1 MKINLKLILLVVL
14 CTIILYSI
22 MIFLTDIPKIQ
33 QQIYDFKIN
42 YLPPILILIVFGWF
56 LALFRWHILVKNL
69 GIDVPLR
76 SNFTIFFSSMALA
89 MIPGRVGDLVKSQML
104 KNRHG
109 ISRTKTAPLVFLE
122 RYYDLIGAVIASSL
136 GILFFQPAVY
146 VMTAISIFLIICFI
160 IASSK
165 TFFEKCIKKFNKVKF
180 LSKFTEPLL
189 DSYDVI
195 HKSTRGKVSIIAIL
209 LSTSRMLVYS
219 TAVYFILLAY
229 DITNISI
236 LEVIPI
242 YLSSIVLGAIS
253 LLPGGLGIAEGSL
266 AGFLNLFIDDISIIL
281 SISIIIRIFT
291 LWIGIII
298 GFVFLRFV
306 RDVLFENR
314 DRK

>member
-1 MKINLKLILLVVL
+1 M
-14 CTIILYSI
+14 
-22 MIFLTDIPKIQ
+22 
-33 QQIYDFKIN
+33 
-42 YLPPILILIVFGWF
+42 PPILILIVSGWF
-56 LALFRWHILVKNL
+56 LDLFRWLILVKNL

-76 SNFTIFFSSMALA
+76 SNFTIFFSNMALA
-89 MIPGRVGDLVKSQML
+89 MTPGRVGDLVKSQML

-146 VMTAISIFLIICFI
+146 VMTAILIFVIICFI

-165 TFFEKCIKKFNKVKF
+165 TFFEKCINKVKF

-219 TAVYFILLAY
+219 TAV
-229 DITNISI
+229 T
-236 LEVIPI
+236 
-242 YLSSIVLGAIS
+242 LSC
-253 LLPGGLGIAEGSL
+253 
-266 AGFLNLFIDDISIIL
+266 
-281 SISIIIRIFT
+281 
-291 LWIGIII
+291 
-298 GFVFLRFV
+298 
-306 RDVLFENR
+306 
-314 DRK
+314 

>member
-1 MKINLKLILLVVL
+1 MKVNLKTILLVVL

-42 YLPPILILIVFGWF
+42 YLPHILILIASGWF
-56 LALFRWHILVKNL
+56 LALFRWHILVRNL

-104 KNRHG
+104 KSRHN

-122 RYYDLIGAVIASSL
+122 RYYDLIGAVVASSL
-136 GILFFQPAVY
+136 GILFFQPALY
-146 VMTAISIFLIICFI
+146 VMIIISIFLIICFI

-165 TFFEKCIKKFNKVKF
+165 TFFEKCFKKFSKVKF

-189 DSYDVI
+189 DSYDVV

-209 LSTSRMLVYS
+209 LSTSQWLVVS
-219 TAVYFILLAY
+219 TAVYFTLLAY

-236 LEVIPI
+236 LEVIPL
-242 YLSSIVLGAIS
+242 YLSSIVLGAVS
-253 LLPGGLGIAEGSL
+253 LLPGGLGISEGSL
-266 AGFLNLFIDDISIIL
+266 AGFLNLFVDDISITL

-291 LWIGIII
+291 LWIGIIV

-306 RDVLFENR
+306 RDALFE
-314 DRK
+314 K

>member
-1 MKINLKLILLVVL
+1 MKINLKTILLVVF

-104 KNRHG
+104 KSRHN
-109 ISRTKTAPLVFLE
+109 ISRTKTAPLVFVE
-122 RYYDLIGAVIASSL
+122 RYYDLIGAVVASSL

-146 VMTAISIFLIICFI
+146 IMAVISIFLIICFI

-165 TFFEKCIKKFNKVKF
+165 TFFEKCFKKLSKVKF

-209 LSTSRMLVYS
+209 LSASNWLVVS

-236 LEVIPI
+236 LEVIPL
-242 YLSSIVLGAIS
+242 YLSSIVLGAAS
-253 LLPGGLGIAEGSL
+253 LLPGGLGVSEGSL
-266 AGFLNLFIDDISIIL
+266 AGFLNLFVDDISITL
-281 SISIIIRIFT
+281 SISIIIRIFA
-291 LWIGIII
+291 LWIGIIV

-306 RDVLFENR
+306 RDALFE
-314 DRK
+314 K